1 MRVEVQM
8 HACKIDLENNFFVF
22 DFELVNSIN
31 QVT

>member
-8 HACKIDLENNFFVF
+8 YACKIDLENNFFVF

-31 QVT
+31 QVP